1 MVGASSFKKEKLE
14 YIMTLYIYIYIY
26 IWYIEQNKIEVGAHA
41 HTMGNVDLSL
51 TVI

>member
-14 YIMTLYIYIYIY
+14 YIMTLY

>member
-14 YIMTLYIYIYIY
+14 YIMTLYIY